1 MEQKFN
7 SLKDQV
13 SIYFNFYVSTL
24 THQIEEERNLR
35 ETLKQKYNEENKAI
49 ETKLKNMFVEEREVI
64 Y

>member
-35 ETLKQKYNEENKAI
+35 ETLKQKNNEENKAI
-49 ETKLKNMFVEEREVI
+49 EAKLKNMFVEEREVI